1 MRYLLLIAFAL
12 LAACS
17 RAAKENL
24 IITSSRP
31 AYLIIHEIVGERIP
45 IKNLLSPAASPH
57 TFSPGPSEI
66 KAVSKAN
73 IVFYIAENLDGW
85 AADLHAGHAV
95 EMMNFLPDAMIIRS
109 DNHNHNHDH
118 DHDHGGSDP
127 HFWLNPLA
135 VKAILPD
142 LCKELSGIYPEYKVD
157 FERNSKKFAAELL
170 ALDSAVKRNLSA
182 KSGKSV
188 FTFHPSFN
196 YFLKQYGLTFG
207 GSIEAFPGK
216 EPSPNYISELT
227 SRINSAGAK
236 VIFSELQFSKDVAQ
250 TIAELTNTKIA
261 VLDPL
266 GSAKEVASYHDLILY
281 NSLILLE
288 NL

>member
-17 RAAKENL
+17 RTPKENL

-31 AYLIIHEIVGERIP
+31 AYLIIHEIVGEQIP

-73 IVFYIAENLDGW
+73 IVFYIADNLDGW

-95 EMMNFLPDAMIIRS
+95 EMINFLPGAMKIRS
-109 DNHNHNHDH
+109 EDH
-118 DHDHGGSDP
+118 DCDGNDP

-142 LCKELSGIYPEYKVD
+142 LCKELSKIYPEYKVD
-157 FERNSKKFAAELL
+157 FERNSKKFSAELL
-170 ALDSAVKRNLSA
+170 ALDSAVKSNLSA

-216 EPSPNYISELT
+216 EPSPNYIADLT
-227 SRINSAGAK
+227 SRINSVGAK
-236 VIFSELQFSKDVAQ
+236 VIFSEPQFSKDIAQ
-250 TIAELTNTKIA
+250 TIAELTQTKIA

-266 GSAKEVASYHDLILY
+266 GSAKEVATYHDLILH